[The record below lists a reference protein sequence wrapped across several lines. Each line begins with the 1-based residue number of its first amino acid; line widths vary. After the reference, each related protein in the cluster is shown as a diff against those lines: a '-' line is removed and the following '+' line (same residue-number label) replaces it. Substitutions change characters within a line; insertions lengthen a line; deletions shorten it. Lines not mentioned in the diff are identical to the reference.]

1 MLFNDV
7 IRNGWFVSP
16 ALSTPVVQR
25 YYILTNMK
33 RDRVLIPRCLAG
45 EPYLRDYLRLLYN
58 VQLMFVHSQNYE
70 GAQDEA
76 RTTSAWKA
84 SSFTVLE
91 NFDEF
96 QRGQGPI
103 SGFQSVGITLY
114 RTVYAPVVTQT
125 KKRVYEVTNKNKTLD
140 GIIIFYFS
148 YFQLSDNKMSCRS
161 LLKWSY
167 LQKGDVT

>member
-1 MLFNDV
+1 
-7 IRNGWFVSP
+7 
-16 ALSTPVVQR
+16 
-25 YYILTNMK
+25 MK
-33 RDRVLIPRCLAG
+33 RDQVLIPRCLAG

-96 QRGQGPI
+96 
-103 SGFQSVGITLY
+103 
-114 RTVYAPVVTQT
+114 
-125 KKRVYEVTNKNKTLD
+125 
-140 GIIIFYFS
+140 
-148 YFQLSDNKMSCRS
+148 
-161 LLKWSY
+161 
-167 LQKGDVT
+167 